1 MELFKNTKISTKLVA
16 LTGILGALIVLT
28 AACCLYLL
36 NAVSDQYQKVYDED
50 AYAATL
56 ATQAGKIFTESRNEF
71 TRFLTRV
78 DPAMR
83 QESMANMQKS
93 DKELDVVFGELE
105 KRAISTDAKK
115 VMSDI
120 RLQIDTFRSQR
131 DALIKAQSAPGAP
144 VENLPEAKKASESGY
159 KLSQTFDSVMELGNK
174 STKDEF
180 KKIKDEIDKAILISV
195 INITVVVLLAMF
207 FGMRLARNIGER
219 INRMADA
226 AEVIGSGDLSQPMK
240 TESKD
245 EIGQAAE
252 HFETMRQHLNQSMN
266 NIHVAAEQV
275 AAGSRNVSEASVSL
289 SQGAAE
295 QASSVEE
302 LSASISEISSQTA
315 SNAENANKANDL
327 TIQARQQAA
336 VGDADM
342 KEMLAAM
349 EAINT
354 SSANISKIIKVID
367 EIAFQTNILAL
378 NAAVEA
384 ARAGQHG
391 KGFAVVAEEVR
402 NLAAR
407 SAKAAKETTELI
419 EDSIDKVE
427 SGRTI
432 AGKTAEALMTI
443 MNNVSEVADIVSSI
457 AKASSEQK
465 LALEQI
471 DQGVLQV
478 SQVVQAN
485 SATSEQAAS
494 ASEQLN
500 AQAARLR
507 ETAGQFRLEAG
518 SSRGT
523 GSFEPPKPAA
533 RAAVSSAPMPAPVAA
548 KPAEPKGYK
557 FADDEE
563 GFGKY

>member
-1 MELFKNTKISTKLVA
+1 ME
-16 LTGILGALIVLT
+16 
-28 AACCLYLL
+28 
-36 NAVSDQYQKVYDED
+36 
-50 AYAATL
+50 
-56 ATQAGKIFTESRNEF
+56 
-71 TRFLTRV
+71 
-78 DPAMR
+78 M
-83 QESMANMQKS
+83 
-93 DKELDVVFGELE
+93 
-105 KRAISTDAKK
+105 
-115 VMSDI
+115 
-120 RLQIDTFRSQR
+120 
-131 DALIKAQSAPGAP
+131 
-144 VENLPEAKKASESGY
+144 
-159 KLSQTFDSVMELGNK
+159 GNK
-174 STKDEF
+174 STQEEF
-180 KKIKDEIDKAILISV
+180 KKIKDEIDRAMLISV
-195 INITVVVLLAMF
+195 INIALVVILSMF
-207 FGMRLARNIGER
+207 FGMRLARNIGSR

-240 TESKD
+240 PESND
-245 EIGQAAE
+245 EIGQAVA
-252 HFETMRQHLNQSMN
+252 HFEHMRQNLNQSMN

-315 SNAENANKANDL
+315 SNAENAGKANNL

-349 EAINT
+349 EDINT

-419 EDSIDKVE
+419 EDSIAKVE
-427 SGRTI
+427 SGRAI
-432 AGKTAEALMTI
+432 AGKTAEALMII

-485 SATSEQAAS
+485 SATSEEAAS

-507 ETAGQFRLEAG
+507 ETSDQFRLAPG
-518 SSRGT
+518 GPRGM
-523 GSFEPPKPAA
+523 GNYNRPKPVVRPAA
-533 RAAVSSAPMPAPVAA
+533 SPAAPVAPLA
-548 KPAEPKGYK
+548 TKQAEPKAYTYT
-557 FADDEE
+557 DDEE

>member
-1 MELFKNTKISTKLVA
+1 MELFKNMKISTKLVT

-28 AACCLYLL
+28 AVCCLYLL
-36 NAVSDQYQKVYDED
+36 SAVSEQYQKVYDED

-56 ATQAGKIFTESRNEF
+56 ATQAGKLFTESRNEY

-83 QESMANMQKS
+83 QESMANMQKR

-105 KRAISTDAKK
+105 KRAISPEAKK
-115 VMSDI
+115 LMSDI
-120 RLQIDTFRSQR
+120 RSQIDLFRSQR
-131 DALIKAQSAPGAP
+131 DVLIKAQPAPGAP
-144 VENLPEAKKASESGY
+144 VENLPEAKKASETGY
-159 KLSQTFDSVMELGNK
+159 KLAQEFDSVMEMGNK
-174 STKDEF
+174 GTQDEF
-180 KKIKDEIDKAILISV
+180 QKIKDEIDKAILISV
-195 INITVVVLLAMF
+195 INITVVVLLSMF
-207 FGMRLARNIGER
+207 FGMRLARNIGSR
-219 INRMADA
+219 IDRMASA
-226 AEVIGSGDLSQPMK
+226 AEVIGNGDLSCPMK
-240 TESKD
+240 PETSD
-245 EIGQAAE
+245 EIGQAVA
-252 HFETMRQHLNQSMN
+252 HFENMRQYLNRSMN

-315 SNAENANKANDL
+315 SNAENANKANEL

-349 EAINT
+349 EDINT

-419 EDSIDKVE
+419 EDSIAKVE

-494 ASEQLN
+494 ASEELN

-507 ETAGQFRLEAG
+507 ETAGRFRLAAG
-518 SSRGT
+518 
-523 GSFEPPKPAA
+523 GSQGLGNYDQSNPVV
-533 RAAVSSAPMPAPVAA
+533 RAAAPAVTAAVPPAA
-548 KPAEPKGYK
+548 KPAAPKAYP

>member
-1 MELFKNTKISTKLVA
+1 MELFKNMKISTKLVT

-28 AACCLYLL
+28 AVCCLYLL
-36 NAVSDQYQKVYDED
+36 SAVSEQYQKVYDED

-56 ATQAGKIFTESRNEF
+56 ATQAGKLFTESRNEY

-83 QESMANMQKS
+83 QESMANMQKR

-105 KRAISTDAKK
+105 KRAISPEAKK
-115 VMSDI
+115 LMSDI
-120 RLQIDTFRSQR
+120 RAQLDLFRSQR
-131 DALIKAQSAPGAP
+131 DALIKAQPAPGAP
-144 VENLPEAKKASESGY
+144 VENLPEAKKASETGY
-159 KLSQTFDSVMELGNK
+159 KLAQEFDSVMEMGNK
-174 STKDEF
+174 GTQDEF
-180 KKIKDEIDKAILISV
+180 QKIKDEIDKAILISV
-195 INITVVVLLAMF
+195 INITVVVLLSMF
-207 FGMRLARNIGER
+207 FGMRLARNIGSR
-219 INRMADA
+219 IDRMASA
-226 AEVIGSGDLSQPMK
+226 AEVIGNGDLSCPMK
-240 TESKD
+240 PETSD
-245 EIGQAAE
+245 EIGQAVA
-252 HFETMRQHLNQSMN
+252 HFENMRQYLNRSMN

-315 SNAENANKANDL
+315 SNAENANKANEL

-349 EAINT
+349 EDINT

-419 EDSIDKVE
+419 EDSIAKVE

-494 ASEQLN
+494 ASEELN

-507 ETAGQFRLEAG
+507 ETAGRFRLAAG
-518 SSRGT
+518 
-523 GSFEPPKPAA
+523 GSQGLGNYDQSNHVV
-533 RAAVSSAPMPAPVAA
+533 RAAAPAVTAAVPPAA
-548 KPAEPKGYK
+548 KPAAPKAYP

>member
-1 MELFKNTKISTKLVA
+1 MELFKNMKISTKLVT
-16 LTGILGALIVLT
+16 LTGILGALVVLT

-36 NAVSDQYQKVYDED
+36 SSVSEQYQKVYDED

-56 ATQAGKIFTESRNEF
+56 ATQAGKLFTESRNEY

-78 DPAMR
+78 DPMLR
-83 QESMANMQKS
+83 QESLTNMQKC

-105 KRAISTDAKK
+105 KRAISTEAKR

-120 RLQIDTFRSQR
+120 RGQIDTFRSQR

-144 VENLPEAKKASESGY
+144 VENLPEAKKASETGY
-159 KLSQTFDSVMELGNK
+159 KLAQSFDSVMEMGNK
-174 STKDEF
+174 GTQAEF
-180 KKIKDEIDKAILISV
+180 KKIKEEIDKAILISV
-195 INITVVVLLAMF
+195 INITVVVILAMF
-207 FGMRLARNIGER
+207 FGLRLARNISDR

-226 AEVIGSGDLSQPMK
+226 AEVIGGGDLSQPMK
-240 TESKD
+240 SEGDD
-245 EIGQAAE
+245 EIALAVA
-252 HFETMRQHLNQSMN
+252 HFESMRQNLNQSMN

-315 SNAENANKANDL
+315 SNAENADKANNL

-349 EAINT
+349 EDINT

-419 EDSIDKVE
+419 EDSITKVE
-427 SGRTI
+427 SGRAI

-500 AQAARLR
+500 AQASRLR
-507 ETAGQFRLEAG
+507 ETADQFRLAPG

-523 GSFEPPKPAA
+523 GSFTPPKPVA
-533 RAAVSSAPMPAPVAA
+533 RAAVSPAPLPAPAA

-557 FADDEE
+557 FDDDEE

>member
-1 MELFKNTKISTKLVA
+1 MELFKNMKISTKLVT
-16 LTGILGALIVLT
+16 LTGILGALVVVT
-28 AACCLYLL
+28 AVCCLYLL
-36 NAVSDQYQKVYDED
+36 SSVSEQYQKVFDED

-56 ATQAGKIFTESRNEF
+56 ATQAGKLFTESRNEY

-78 DPAMR
+78 DPMMR
-83 QESMANMQKS
+83 QESIANMQKC
-93 DKELDVVFGELE
+93 DRELDVVLGELE
-105 KRAISTDAKK
+105 KRVISTDAKK

-120 RLQIDTFRSQR
+120 RGQIDTFRSQR
-131 DALIKAQSAPGAP
+131 DALIKAQPAPGAP
-144 VENLPEAKKASESGY
+144 VENLPEAKRASETGY
-159 KLSQTFDSVMELGNK
+159 KLSQSFDSVMEMGNK
-174 STKDEF
+174 STQDKF
-180 KKIKDEIDKAILISV
+180 KKIKEEIDEAILISV
-195 INITVVVLLAMF
+195 INIVVVVLLAMF
-207 FGMRLARNIGER
+207 FGMRLARNIGNR
-219 INRMADA
+219 INRMAA
-226 AEVIGSGDLSQPMK
+226 SAEVIGSGDLSQPMK
-240 TESKD
+240 PENND
-245 EIGQAAE
+245 EIGQAVE
-252 HFETMRQHLNQSMN
+252 HFEHMRQNLNQSMN

-315 SNAENANKANDL
+315 SNAENADRANNL

-349 EAINT
+349 EDINT

-419 EDSIDKVE
+419 EDSIVKVE
-427 SGRTI
+427 SGREI

-443 MNNVSEVADIVSSI
+443 MSNVSEVADIVSSI

-507 ETAGQFRLEAG
+507 ETAGQFRLASG
-518 SSRGT
+518 SVRGM
-523 GSFEPPKPAA
+523 GAYEPPKSAA
-533 RAAVSSAPMPAPVAA
+533 RVGVSYAPAPVSAAA
-548 KPAEPKGYK
+548 KPAESKAYK
-557 FADDEE
+557 FADDKE

>member
-1 MELFKNTKISTKLVA
+1 MELFKNMKISTKLVT
-16 LTGILGALIVLT
+16 LTGILGALVVVT
-28 AACCLYLL
+28 AVCCLYLL
-36 NAVSDQYQKVYDED
+36 SSVSEQYQKVFDED

-56 ATQAGKIFTESRNEF
+56 ATQAGKLFTESRNEY

-78 DPAMR
+78 DPMMR
-83 QESMANMQKS
+83 QESMANMQKC
-93 DKELDVVFGELE
+93 DRELDVVLGELE
-105 KRAISTDAKK
+105 KRVISTDAKK

-120 RLQIDTFRSQR
+120 RGQIDTFRSQR
-131 DALIKAQSAPGAP
+131 DALIKAQPAPGAP
-144 VENLPEAKKASESGY
+144 VENLPEAKRASETGY
-159 KLSQTFDSVMELGNK
+159 KLSQSFDSVMEMGNK
-174 STKDEF
+174 STQDKF
-180 KKIKDEIDKAILISV
+180 KKIKEEIDEAILISV
-195 INITVVVLLAMF
+195 INIVVVVLLAMF
-207 FGMRLARNIGER
+207 FGMRLARNIGNR
-219 INRMADA
+219 INRMAA
-226 AEVIGSGDLSQPMK
+226 SAEVIGSGDLSQPMK
-240 TESKD
+240 PENND
-245 EIGQAAE
+245 EIGQAVE
-252 HFETMRQHLNQSMN
+252 HFEHMRQNLNQSMN

-315 SNAENANKANDL
+315 SNAENADRANNL

-349 EAINT
+349 EDINT

-419 EDSIDKVE
+419 EDSIVKVE
-427 SGRTI
+427 SGREI

-443 MNNVSEVADIVSSI
+443 MSNVSEVADIVSSI

-507 ETAGQFRLEAG
+507 ETAGQFRLASG
-518 SSRGT
+518 SVRGM
-523 GSFEPPKPAA
+523 GAYEPPKSAA
-533 RAAVSSAPMPAPVAA
+533 RVGVSYAPAPVSAAA
-548 KPAEPKGYK
+548 KPAESKAYK
-557 FADDEE
+557 FADDKE

>member
-1 MELFKNTKISTKLVA
+1 MELFKNMKISTQLVT

-28 AACCLYLL
+28 AVCCLYLL
-36 NAVSDQYQKVYDED
+36 SSVSEEYQRVYDED

-56 ATQAGKIFTESRNEF
+56 ATQAGKLFTESRNEY

-78 DPAMR
+78 DPSMR
-83 QESMANMQKS
+83 QESMTNMQKR
-93 DKELDVVFGELE
+93 DKELDVVFAELE
-105 KRAISTDAKK
+105 KRAISAEAKR

-120 RLQIDTFRSQR
+120 RAQIDTFRSQR
-131 DALIKAQSAPGAP
+131 DALIKAQPAPGAP
-144 VENLPEAKKASESGY
+144 VETLPEAKRASETGY
-159 KLSQTFDSVMELGNK
+159 KLAQSFESVMEMGNK
-174 STKDEF
+174 STQEEF
-180 KKIKDEIDKAILISV
+180 KKIKDEIDRAMLISV
-195 INITVVVLLAMF
+195 INIALVVILSMF
-207 FGMRLARNIGER
+207 FGMRLARNIGSR

-240 TESKD
+240 PESND
-245 EIGQAAE
+245 EIGQAVA
-252 HFETMRQHLNQSMN
+252 HFEHMRQNLNQSMN

-315 SNAENANKANDL
+315 SNAENAGKANNL

-349 EAINT
+349 EDINT

-419 EDSIDKVE
+419 EDSIAKVE
-427 SGRTI
+427 SGRAI
-432 AGKTAEALMTI
+432 AGKTAEALMII

-485 SATSEQAAS
+485 SATSEEAAS

-507 ETAGQFRLEAG
+507 ETSDQFRLEPG
-518 SSRGT
+518 GPRGM
-523 GSFEPPKPAA
+523 GNYNRPKPVVRPAA
-533 RAAVSSAPMPAPVAA
+533 SPAAPAAPLAT
-548 KPAEPKGYK
+548 KQAEPKAYTYT
-557 FADDEE
+557 DDEE

>member
-1 MELFKNTKISTKLVA
+1 MELFKNMKISTKLVT

-36 NAVSDQYQKVYDED
+36 SSVSDQYQKVYDED

-56 ATQAGKIFTESRNEF
+56 ATQAGKLFTESRNEY

-78 DPAMR
+78 DPSMR
-83 QESMANMQKS
+83 QESMTNMQKR
-93 DKELDVVFGELE
+93 DKELDVVFAELE
-105 KRAISTDAKK
+105 KRAISAEAKR

-120 RLQIDTFRSQR
+120 RAQIDTFRSQR
-131 DALIKAQSAPGAP
+131 DALIKAQPAPGAP
-144 VENLPEAKKASESGY
+144 VETLPEAKRASETGY
-159 KLSQTFDSVMELGNK
+159 KLAQSFESVMEMGNK
-174 STKDEF
+174 STQEEF
-180 KKIKDEIDKAILISV
+180 KKIKDEIDRAMLISV
-195 INITVVVLLAMF
+195 INIALVVILSMF
-207 FGMRLARNIGER
+207 FGMRLARNIGSR

-240 TESKD
+240 PESND
-245 EIGQAAE
+245 EIGQAVA
-252 HFETMRQHLNQSMN
+252 HFEHMRQNLNQSMN

-315 SNAENANKANDL
+315 SNAENAGKANNL

-349 EAINT
+349 EDINT

-419 EDSIDKVE
+419 EDSIAKVE
-427 SGRTI
+427 SGRAI
-432 AGKTAEALMTI
+432 AGKTAEALMII

-485 SATSEQAAS
+485 SATSEEAAS

-507 ETAGQFRLEAG
+507 ETSDQFRLAPG
-518 SSRGT
+518 GPRGM
-523 GSFEPPKPAA
+523 GNYNRPKPVVRPAA
-533 RAAVSSAPMPAPVAA
+533 SPAAPVAPLA
-548 KPAEPKGYK
+548 TKQAEPKAYTYT
-557 FADDEE
+557 DDEE

>member
-1 MELFKNTKISTKLVA
+1 MELFKNMKISTKLVT

-36 NAVSDQYQKVYDED
+36 SSVSEEYQRVYDED

-56 ATQAGKIFTESRNEF
+56 ATQAGKLFTESRNEY

-78 DPAMR
+78 DPSMR
-83 QESMANMQKS
+83 QESMTNMQKR
-93 DKELDVVFGELE
+93 DKELDVVFAELE
-105 KRAISTDAKK
+105 KRAISAEAKR

-120 RLQIDTFRSQR
+120 RAQIDTFRSQR
-131 DALIKAQSAPGAP
+131 DLLIKAQPAPGAP
-144 VENLPEAKKASESGY
+144 VETLPEAKRASETGY
-159 KLSQTFDSVMELGNK
+159 KLAQSFESVMEMGNK
-174 STKDEF
+174 STQEEV
-180 KKIKDEIDKAILISV
+180 KKIKDEIDRAMLISV
-195 INITVVVLLAMF
+195 INIALVVILSMF
-207 FGMRLARNIGER
+207 FGMRLARNIGSR

-240 TESKD
+240 PESND
-245 EIGQAAE
+245 EIGQAVA
-252 HFETMRQHLNQSMN
+252 HFEHMRQNLNQSMN

-315 SNAENANKANDL
+315 SNAENAGKANNL

-349 EAINT
+349 EDINT

-419 EDSIDKVE
+419 EDSIAKVE
-427 SGRTI
+427 SGRAI
-432 AGKTAEALMTI
+432 AGKTAEALMII

-485 SATSEQAAS
+485 SATSEEAAS

-507 ETAGQFRLEAG
+507 ETSDQFRLAPG
-518 SSRGT
+518 GPRGM
-523 GSFEPPKPAA
+523 GNYNRPKPVVRPAA
-533 RAAVSSAPMPAPVAA
+533 SPAAPVAPLA
-548 KPAEPKGYK
+548 TKQAEPKAYTYT
-557 FADDEE
+557 DDEE